1 MARPLPETFARRF
14 PDLARPALALLP
26 AAAPAAP
33 GLSQLGGHPYI
44 DAAHPWPVDARGRA
58 LTFLAQVNLGELPAL
73 PGFPARG
80 LIQFFLADDPDYG
93 LFTESGHLVRLL
105 PEVPVGGAG
114 RGDPKGIFAGSRI
127 PAPDAAFPP
136 PEFSPLVEPALPYG
150 LRGVPVLTLPRLGS
164 VEFGGEGNE
173 LLPDELVAALTD
185 LARERGLD
193 QAAGAADEWEAYD
206 MATVALAPTGQLT
219 LGGFPD
225 FVQAD
230 PRESTH
236 QAALLTVRSAGRGR
250 IVNWGG
256 DLGVGCFF
264 AASETTQAGDLSAT
278 GFSWDV

>member
-1 MARPLPETFARRF
+1 M
-14 PDLARPALALLP
+14 
-26 AAAPAAP
+26 
-33 GLSQLGGHPYI
+33 
-44 DAAHPWPVDARGRA
+44 
-58 LTFLAQVNLGELPAL
+58 
-73 PGFPARG
+73 
-80 LIQFFLADDPDYG
+80 
-93 LFTESGHLVRLL
+93 
-105 PEVPVGGAG
+105 AG
-114 RGDPKGIFAGSRI
+114 RGVEIPRGSS
-127 PAPDAAFPP
+127 PVPGSPPPDAAFPP

-256 DLGVGCFF
+256 DLGVGFCF
-264 AASETTQAGDLSAT
+264 AASETTQAGNLSAT